1 MSPAEV
7 GQLERIIYARPHM
20 DEDLGPT
27 PRLPNLVDP
36 LAVAGA
42 LVRSLADG
50 LYVVDGDSRLTML
63 NPAGERL
70 LGYTEAE
77 LLGRDVHE
85 AIHHQDPDGRPQAKA
100 DCLLLGV
107 LATGGTT
114 RTESDWFTRADGRV
128 IEVAYSSSAMLDEGK
143 VAGAVVV
150 FRDVTDRSAVEQ
162 RAQRLTR
169 ERTEAGQE
177 WQRNLLPTHLA
188 EIPDVDIAVSFR
200 PVGDDALVGGDF
212 YDVVPSGDGHLLVLG
227 DVCGKGPGAA
237 AIAAMVRFLL
247 RGAADRGVDPRALL
261 TLVNDE
267 LLAHASHRFC
277 TLVLAF
283 LVARDDGRLQA
294 TISCAGHPQPVLLR
308 ADGTTEHVGGA
319 GALLG
324 VFPTVPVASQD
335 VILAAGDRL
344 VLFSDGLTDAGR
356 LSDRPEVS
364 TILTGHT
371 DPTSAETVSLLE
383 QAAGVVELENLP
395 DDVAI
400 LVARLVPE
408 REPSDGAPP
417 PVPVGAPPADPAV
430 IGEVEVAFREENER
444 LAAGRPAE
452 EARIA
457 VTCECGRDS
466 CHELLTVPHEL
477 YDRARSD
484 DRCFLVLVGH
494 EIPRAETV
502 VERHGDACLVRKHG
516 AAGAV
521 AAAEVP
527 GVAASDSHLRPGGA
541 GAGAGHDSA

>member
-1 MSPAEV
+1 ME
-7 GQLERIIYARPHM
+7 
-20 DEDLGPT
+20 EDPGST
-27 PRLPNLVDP
+27 PRLRESVDP
-36 LAVAGA
+36 LAIAGA

-50 LYVVDGDSRLTML
+50 LYVVDAHGLLTML

-70 LGYTEAE
+70 LGYKEAD
-77 LLGRDVHE
+77 LLGLDVHE
-85 AIHHQDPDGRPQAKA
+85 QFHFQDRDGHPQHKG

-107 LATGGTT
+107 LEQGGTT
-114 RTESDWFTRADGRV
+114 RTESDWFTRSDGRV
-128 IEVAYSSSAMLDEGK
+128 IEVAYSSAAIVTEGRI
-143 VAGAVVV
+143 VGAVVV
-150 FRDVTDRSAVEQ
+150 FRDVTERSAVEQ

-212 YDVVPSGDGHLLVLG
+212 YDVVPSGEGHLVVLG

-267 LLAHASHRFC
+267 LLAHPSHRFC

-283 LVARDDGRLQA
+283 LETRADGCLQA

-324 VFPTVPVASQD
+324 VFETVPVASQAL
-335 VILAAGDRL
+335 VLARGDRL
-344 VLFSDGLTDAGR
+344 ILFSDGLTDAGR
-356 LSDRPEVS
+356 LSARPEVS
-364 TILTGHT
+364 AIVAGHP

-383 QAAGVVELENLP
+383 RAAGVVDLDDLP

-400 LVARLVPE
+400 LVARLMPE
-408 REPSDGAPP
+408 REPADVTGP
-417 PVPVGAPPADPAV
+417 PVPVGAAPADPAV
-430 IGEVEVAFREENER
+430 IGEVEVAFRAGNER
-444 LAAGRPAE
+444 LAAGRPAD
-452 EARIA
+452 EATIA
-457 VTCECGRDS
+457 VICECGRAS
-466 CHELLTVPHEL
+466 CHELLAIPHEL
-477 YDRARSD
+477 YDRTRAD
-484 DRCFLVLVGH
+484 DRCFLVLAGH

-502 VERHGDACLVRKHG
+502 IERHRNACLVRKHG
-516 AAGAV
+516 TAGAV
-521 AAAEVP
+521 AE
-527 GVAASDSHLRPGGA
+527 A
-541 GAGAGHDSA
+541 GAPD

>member
-1 MSPAEV
+1 
-7 GQLERIIYARPHM
+7 M
-20 DEDLGPT
+20 DEDSGPT
-27 PRLPNLVDP
+27 PRLREPVDP
-36 LAVAGA
+36 LAIAGA

-50 LYVVDGDSRLTML
+50 LYVVDGDGLLTML

-70 LGYTEAE
+70 LGYQEAE
-77 LLGRDVHE
+77 LLGRDVHQQF
-85 AIHHQDPDGRPQAKA
+85 HFQDREGKAQPKA

-107 LATGGTT
+107 LRTGGTT

-128 IEVAYSSSAMLDEGK
+128 IEVAYSSAAILTDGR

-150 FRDVTDRSAVEQ
+150 FRDVTERSAVEQ
-162 RAQRLTR
+162 RAQRLTA

-212 YDVVPSGDGHLLVLG
+212 YDVIPSGDGHLLVLG

-267 LLAHASHRFC
+267 LLAHPSHRFC

-308 ADGTTEHVGGA
+308 TDGTTEHVGGA

-324 VFPTVPVASQD
+324 VFATVPVASQELVLD
-335 VILAAGDRL
+335 PGDRL

-356 LSDRPEVS
+356 LSDRPEVAA
-364 TILTGHT
+364 ILTGHA

-383 QAAGVVELENLP
+383 QAAGVVEQESLP

-400 LVARLVPE
+400 LVARLVPAHE
-408 REPSDGAPP
+408 AGSPPP
-417 PVPVGAPPADPAV
+417 PVPVGAAPADPAV
-430 IGEVEVAFREENER
+430 IGEIEVAFREENER

-452 EARIA
+452 EATIA
-457 VTCECGRDS
+457 VICECGRVG
-466 CHELLTVPHEL
+466 CHELLAIPHEL
-477 YDRARSD
+477 YDRARVD
-484 DRCFLVLVGH
+484 ARCFLVLIGH

-502 VERHGDACLVRKHG
+502 IERHGDACLVRKHG
-516 AAGAV
+516 TAGEV
-521 AAAEVP
+521 AQAE
-527 GVAASDSHLRPGGA
+527 ASPPSDPTASPDQARG
-541 GAGAGHDSA
+541 

>member
-1 MSPAEV
+1 MEV
-7 GQLERIIYARPHM
+7 DSGA
-20 DEDLGPT
+20 T
-27 PRLPNLVDP
+27 PRLPDLADP
-36 LAVAGA
+36 LDVAGA

-50 LYVVDGDSRLTML
+50 LYVVDAEGRLAML

-70 LGYTEAE
+70 LGYAEAE
-77 LLGRDVHE
+77 LLGRDIHE
-85 AIHHQDPDGRPQAKA
+85 ATHHQDQYGTPQPKGGC
-100 DCLLLGV
+100 DLLGV

-114 RTESDWFTRADGRV
+114 RAESDWFTRADGRV
-128 IEVAYSSSAMLDEGK
+128 IEVAYSSAAILREGT
-143 VAGAVVV
+143 VTGAVVV
-150 FRDVTDRSAVEQ
+150 FRDVTERSAVEQ

-169 ERTEAGQE
+169 ERREAGEE
-177 WQRNLLPTHLA
+177 WQRNLLPAHLA
-188 EIPDVDIAVSFR
+188 EIRDVDIAVSFR

-247 RGAADRGVDPRALL
+247 RGAADRGVDPCALL
-261 TLVNDE
+261 TLVNGE
-267 LLAHASHRFC
+267 LLAHPSHRFC

-308 ADGTTEHVGGA
+308 ADGTPELVGGA

-324 VFPTVPVASQD
+324 VFATVPVASQEVVLD
-335 VILAAGDRL
+335 PGDRL

-364 TILTGHT
+364 TMLVGHT

-383 QAAGVVELENLP
+383 QSAGVVELEDLP

-400 LVARLVPE
+400 LVARLVPVG
-408 REPSDGAPP
+408 EPATGAPP
-417 PVPVGAPPADPAV
+417 PVPVGSPPADPAT

-444 LAAGRPAE
+444 LAAGRPADE
-452 EARIA
+452 TTIA
-457 VTCECGRDS
+457 VTCECGREE
-466 CHELLTVPHEL
+466 CQELIPVPHAV
-477 YDRARSD
+477 YDRARAD
-484 DRCFLVLVGH
+484 DRCFVVLVGH

-502 VERHGDACLVRKHG
+502 IERHGDVCVVRKHSTSG
-516 AAGAV
+516 
-521 AAAEVP
+521 AAAE
-527 GVAASDSHLRPGGA
+527 GA
-541 GAGAGHDSA
+541 EPR